1 MTSLVV
7 SPGDTDRGAFTN
19 FDSFANGT
27 NGLKMIDGAA
37 DSASAFSRGDW
48 IEGTINGVSAALDVV
63 GMILNPL
70 GTACSMVINW
80 IMEHCG
86 PLQDWLDELL
96 GDPGVIKAGVQTWSN
111 VGDHMSGIGPDY
123 RSLVDT
129 DTGGFSGL
137 SMDAYRSA
145 AGGMVHVFDALSKVA
160 YGVSAG
166 VEVAGGLLAGVR
178 DFIQGLFSDLV
189 GNAIGAV
196 AQSALTLGIAAPA
209 ALGSLINKARSV
221 LERCRK
227 FMKALAESL
236 DKMAALLKDISP
248 ALEATTKG
256 LATVFREG
264 TNIPT
269 DVVVALG
276 KGATGSDDT

>member
-1 MTSLVV
+1 MSSLVV
-7 SPGDTDRGAFTN
+7 DPGNTDRGVFTN

-48 IEGTINGVSAALDVV
+48 IEGTLNGVSAALDVV

-96 GDPGVIKAGVQTWSN
+96 GDPGVIKAGVQSWANIGT
-111 VGDHMSGIGPDY
+111 HMDGIGPTF
-123 RSLVDT
+123 RNLVDA
-129 DTGGFSGL
+129 DTGGYTGL
-137 SMDAYRSA
+137 SMDAYRAA
-145 AGGMVHVFDALSKVA
+145 AGGTVHLFDALA
-160 YGVSAG
+160 TIAQGVSAG
-166 VEVAGGLLAGVR
+166 IEVAGGLLAGVR

-189 GNAIGAV
+189 GEAIGAA

-209 ALGSLINKARSV
+209 ALTSLVNKARQV
-221 LERCRK
+221 LERCRR
-227 FMKALAESL
+227 FMRALAESL
-236 DKMAALLKDISP
+236 DKMADLLKRISP
-248 ALEATTKG
+248 ALETSTKG
-256 LATVFREG
+256 LAQVFRQG
-264 TNIPT
+264 TNQPT
-269 DVVVALG
+269 NVVIALG
-276 KGATGSDDT
+276 KGVAGSDND

>member
-1 MTSLVV
+1 MTALVV
-7 SPGDTDRGAFTN
+7 DPGNTSRGAFTN
-19 FDSFANGT
+19 FDSFSNGT

-37 DSASAFSRGDW
+37 DCASAFSRGDW

-111 VGDHMSGIGPDY
+111 IGDHMSGIGPDY
-123 RSLVDT
+123 RNLVDA
-129 DTGGFSGL
+129 DTAGFSGL
-137 SMDAYRSA
+137 SMDAYRAA
-145 AGGMVHVFDALSKVA
+145 AGGMVHVFDALSKVS

-166 VEVAGGLLAGVR
+166 IEVAGGLLAGVR

-189 GNAIGAV
+189 GKAIGAA

-209 ALGSLINKARSV
+209 ALGSLINTARSV
-221 LERCRK
+221 VQRCQK

-256 LATVFREG
+256 LASVFRNG

-276 KGATGSDDT
+276 KGVTGAD

>member
-1 MTSLVV
+1 MSSLVV
-7 SPGDTDRGAFTN
+7 SPGDTDRGVFTN

-37 DSASAFSRGDW
+37 DSAAAFSSGDW

-111 VGDHMSGIGPDY
+111 VGDHMAGIGPQY
-123 RSLVDT
+123 RSLVAS
-129 DTGGFSGL
+129 DTGAFTGL
-137 SMDAYRSA
+137 SIDAYRA
-145 AGGMVHVFDALSKVA
+145 ASSGMVHVFDALSKVA

-189 GNAIGAV
+189 GDAIGAV

-209 ALGSLINKARSV
+209 ALTSLVNKARSV
-221 LERCRK
+221 LERCRR

-264 TNIPT
+264 TNMPT
-269 DVVVALG
+269 DIVVALG
-276 KGATGSDDT
+276 KGVAGSNND

>member
-1 MTSLVV
+1 MTALVV
-7 SPGDTDRGAFTN
+7 DPGNTDRGVFTN
-19 FDSFANGT
+19 FDSFSNGT

-96 GDPGVIKAGVQTWSN
+96 GDPGVIKAGVQTWAN
-111 VGDHMSGIGPDY
+111 IGDHMSGIGPDY
-123 RSLVDT
+123 RNLVDA
-129 DTGGFSGL
+129 DTAGFTGL
-137 SMDAYRSA
+137 SMDAYRAA
-145 AGGMVHVFDALSKVA
+145 AGGMVHVFDALSKVS

-166 VEVAGGLLAGVR
+166 IEVAGGLLAGVR

-189 GNAIGAV
+189 GDAIGAA

-209 ALGSLINKARSV
+209 ALGSLINKARQV
-221 LERCRK
+221 LERCRT

-236 DKMAALLKDISP
+236 DKMAGLLKEISP

-264 TNIPT
+264 TNVPT

-276 KGATGSDDT
+276 KGVTGANNP

>member
-1 MTSLVV
+1 MTTLVV
-7 SPGDTDRGAFTN
+7 DPGNTDRGAFTN

-37 DSASAFSRGDW
+37 DSATAFSRGDW
-48 IEGTINGVSAALDVV
+48 VEGTINGVSAALDVV

-96 GDPGVIKAGVQTWSN
+96 GDPGVIRAGAESWRN
-111 VGDHMSGIGPDY
+111 IGDHLSGIGPDY
-123 RSLVDT
+123 RNLVDT
-129 DTGGFSGL
+129 DTAGFSGL
-137 SMDAYRSA
+137 SIDAYRAA
-145 AGGMVHVFDALSKVA
+145 AGGMVHVFDALSKVG
-160 YGVSAG
+160 YGVAAG

-189 GNAIGAV
+189 GDAIGAV

-209 ALGSLINKARSV
+209 ALGSLINKARQV

-227 FMKALAESL
+227 FMTALAESL

-248 ALEATTKG
+248 ALEASTKG
-256 LATVFREG
+256 LATIFREG
-264 TNIPT
+264 TNVPT

-276 KGATGSDDT
+276 KGVAGSDA

>member
-19 FDSFANGT
+19 FDSFANGA

-37 DSASAFSRGDW
+37 DSASAFSSGDW
-48 IEGTINGVSAALDVV
+48 VEGTINGVSAALDVV

-70 GTACSMVINW
+70 GSACSMVINW

-96 GDPGVIKAGVQTWSN
+96 GDPGVIRAGVQTWSN
-111 VGDHMSGIGPDY
+111 VGDHMSGIGPQY
-123 RSLVDT
+123 RSLVDS
-129 DTGGFSGL
+129 DTSAFTGL

-145 AGGMVHVFDALSKVA
+145 AAGMVHVFDALSKVA

-189 GNAIGAV
+189 GDAIGAV

-209 ALGSLINKARSV
+209 ALTSLLNKARSV
-221 LERCRK
+221 IERCRT
-227 FMKALAESL
+227 FMRALATSL
-236 DKMAALLKDISP
+236 DRMAALLRDISP

-264 TNIPT
+264 TNVPT
-269 DVVVALG
+269 DIVVALG
-276 KGATGSDDT
+276 KGASGADNS

>member
-1 MTSLVV
+1 MSSLVV

-37 DSASAFSRGDW
+37 DAASAFSRGDW

-111 VGDHMSGIGPDY
+111 VGDHMGGIGPEY
-123 RSLVDT
+123 RSLVDA
-129 DTGGFSGL
+129 DTGGFTGL
-137 SMDAYRSA
+137 SMDAYRAA
-145 AGGMVHVFDALSKVA
+145 AGGMVHVFDALSQVA

-178 DFIQGLFSDLV
+178 DFIQGLFSDIV
-189 GNAIGAV
+189 GDAIGAI

-209 ALGSLINKARSV
+209 ALGSLINKARQV
-221 LERCRK
+221 LERCRT

-236 DKMAALLKDISP
+236 DKMAGLLKEISP

-269 DVVVALG
+269 DIVVALG
-276 KGATGSDDT
+276 KGTTGADNP

>member
-1 MTSLVV
+1 MSSLVV
-7 SPGDTDRGAFTN
+7 SPGDTDRGVFTN

-37 DSASAFSRGDW
+37 DSAAAFSCGDW

-111 VGDHMSGIGPDY
+111 VGDHMAGIGPQY
-123 RSLVDT
+123 RSLVAS
-129 DTGGFSGL
+129 DTGAFTGL
-137 SMDAYRSA
+137 SIDAYRA
-145 AGGMVHVFDALSKVA
+145 ASSGMVHVFDALSKVA

-189 GNAIGAV
+189 GDAIGAV

-209 ALGSLINKARSV
+209 ALTSLVNKARSV
-221 LERCRK
+221 LERCRT

-236 DKMAALLKDISP
+236 DKMAGLLKEISP

-264 TNIPT
+264 TNMPT
-269 DVVVALG
+269 DIVVALG
-276 KGATGSDDT
+276 KGVAGSNND

>member
-1 MTSLVV
+1 MSALVA

-111 VGDHMSGIGPDY
+111 VGDHMSGIGPDF
-123 RSLVDT
+123 RSLVAT
-129 DTGGFSGL
+129 DTGAFSGL
-137 SMDAYRSA
+137 SIDAYRTA
-145 AGGMVHVFDALSKVA
+145 ADGMVHVFDALSKVA

-189 GNAIGAV
+189 GKAIGAV

-209 ALGSLINKARSV
+209 ALTSLANTARSV

-248 ALEATTKG
+248 ALEATTRG
-256 LATVFREG
+256 LANVLSKG
-264 TNIPT
+264 TNMPT
-269 DVVVALG
+269 DLVVALG
-276 KGATGSDDT
+276 KGTTGADNP

>member
-1 MTSLVV
+1 MSSLVV
-7 SPGDTDRGAFTN
+7 SPGDTDRGVFTN

-37 DSASAFSRGDW
+37 DSAAAFSSGDW

-111 VGDHMSGIGPDY
+111 VGDHMAGIGPQY
-123 RSLVDT
+123 RSLVAS
-129 DTGGFSGL
+129 DTGAFTGL
-137 SMDAYRSA
+137 SIDAYRA
-145 AGGMVHVFDALSKVA
+145 ASSGMVHVFDALSKVA

-189 GNAIGAV
+189 GDAIGAV

-209 ALGSLINKARSV
+209 ALTSLVNKARSV
-221 LERCRK
+221 LERCRT

-236 DKMAALLKDISP
+236 DKMAGLLKEISP

-264 TNIPT
+264 TNMPT

-276 KGATGSDDT
+276 KGVAGSNND

>member
-1 MTSLVV
+1 
-7 SPGDTDRGAFTN
+7 
-19 FDSFANGT
+19 
-27 NGLKMIDGAA
+27 
-37 DSASAFSRGDW
+37 
-48 IEGTINGVSAALDVV
+48 
-63 GMILNPL
+63 
-70 GTACSMVINW
+70 
-80 IMEHCG
+80 
-86 PLQDWLDELL
+86 
-96 GDPGVIKAGVQTWSN
+96 
-111 VGDHMSGIGPDY
+111 
-123 RSLVDT
+123 
-129 DTGGFSGL
+129 
-137 SMDAYRSA
+137 MDAYRAA

-166 VEVAGGLLAGVR
+166 IEVAGGLLAGVR

-189 GNAIGAV
+189 GNAIGAA

-256 LATVFREG
+256 LASVFRNG
-264 TNIPT
+264 TNMPT
-269 DVVVALG
+269 DIVVALG
-276 KGATGSDDT
+276 KGVTGAD

>member
-1 MTSLVV
+1 MTSLVA

-111 VGDHMSGIGPDY
+111 VGDHMGGIGPDY
-123 RSLVDT
+123 RSLVDS
-129 DTGGFSGL
+129 DTGAYTGL
-137 SMDAYRSA
+137 AIDAYRAA

-160 YGVSAG
+160 YGVSVG

-209 ALGSLINKARSV
+209 ALGSLINKARQV
-221 LERCRK
+221 LERCRT

-236 DKMAALLKDISP
+236 DKMAGLLKEISP
-248 ALEATTKG
+248 ALEATTTG

-264 TNIPT
+264 ANIPT
-269 DVVVALG
+269 NLVVSLG
-276 KGATGSDDT
+276 KGATGADNP

>member
-1 MTSLVV
+1 MSALVV
-7 SPGDTDRGAFTN
+7 DPGNTDRGVFTN
-19 FDSFANGT
+19 FDSFSNGT

-96 GDPGVIKAGVQTWSN
+96 GDPGVIKAGVQTWGN
-111 VGDHMSGIGPDY
+111 IGDHMGGIGPDY
-123 RSLVDT
+123 RNLVDA
-129 DTGGFSGL
+129 DTAGFTGL
-137 SMDAYRSA
+137 SMDAYRAA

-166 VEVAGGLLAGVR
+166 IEVAGGLLAGVR

-189 GNAIGAV
+189 GQAIGAA

-209 ALGSLINKARSV
+209 ALGSLVNKARQV
-221 LERCRK
+221 LERCRT

-236 DKMAALLKDISP
+236 DKMAALLKEISP

-256 LATVFREG
+256 LATIFREG
-264 TNIPT
+264 TNMPT
-269 DVVVALG
+269 DIVIALG
-276 KGATGSDDT
+276 KGTTGADNP

>member
-1 MTSLVV
+1 VE
-7 SPGDTDRGAFTN
+7 PGNTDRGAFTN

-70 GTACSMVINW
+70 AGACSMVINW
-80 IMEHCG
+80 ILEHCG
-86 PLQDWLDELL
+86 PLQDWLDDLL

-123 RSLVDT
+123 RSLVAT
-129 DTGGFSGL
+129 DTSAFTGL
-137 SMDAYRSA
+137 TMDAYRAA

-189 GNAIGAV
+189 GEAIGAV

-221 LERCRK
+221 IQRCQK

-236 DKMAALLKDISP
+236 DKMAALLKEISP

-256 LATVFREG
+256 LATVFRSG
-264 TNIPT
+264 TNEAT
-269 DVVVALG
+269 NLLVALG
-276 KGATGSDDT
+276 KGATGADNP

>member
-1 MTSLVV
+1 MSSLVV
-7 SPGDTDRGAFTN
+7 SPGDTDRGMVTN

-37 DSASAFSRGDW
+37 DSAASFSRGDW

-70 GTACSMVINW
+70 GSACSMVINW

-96 GDPGVIKAGVQTWSN
+96 GDPGVIKAGAQTWSN
-111 VGDHMSGIGPDY
+111 VGDHMGGIGPQY
-123 RSLVDT
+123 RSLVAT
-129 DTGGFSGL
+129 DTAAFTGR

-160 YGVSAG
+160 HGVSVG

-189 GNAIGAV
+189 GDAIGAA

-209 ALGSLINKARSV
+209 ALGSLLNKARQV
-221 LERCRK
+221 VERCRT

-236 DKMAALLKDISP
+236 DKMAGLLKEISP
-248 ALEATTKG
+248 AMEATTKG
-256 LATVFREG
+256 LASIFREG
-264 TNIPT
+264 TNMPT
-269 DVVVALG
+269 DIVVALG
-276 KGATGSDDT
+276 KGAAGADDA